1 MARTKTQKA
10 LLKAERSGTW
20 VAEKNRRTGLDY
32 SAISQ
37 HVRVT
42 PSKQQK
48 LHKVKHKERI
58 FQDGAPFHLP
68 CCRTGGFTW
77 PTSVLCY
84 IRGIV
89 WGTFR
94 NGRGTGGGS
103 KYSWQN
109 RRFQTHAPAASD

>member
-20 VAEKNRRTGLDY
+20 CAERNRRLNDHYG
-32 SAISQ
+32 AISQ
-37 HVRVT
+37 HVRVN

-48 LHKVKHKERI
+48 LNKVKHKERI
-58 FQDGAPFHLP
+58 FQDSAPFHLLFN
-68 CCRTGGFTW
+68 RTSGFTR
-77 PTSVLCY
+77 PTSVLCC

-89 WGTFR
+89 WATFQ

>member
-10 LLKAERSGTW
+10 LQKAARSGTW

-48 LHKVKHKERI
+48 MHKVKHKERI

-68 CCRTGGFTW
+68 FCRTGGFNR
-77 PTSVLCY
+77 PTSVPCC
-84 IRGIV
+84 IRGTV
-89 WGTFR
+89 
-94 NGRGTGGGS
+94 
-103 KYSWQN
+103 
-109 RRFQTHAPAASD
+109 